1 MKKNEFLAQ
10 AGTLESCD
18 ALITVKRGESKI
30 ELDSVVS
37 IQYKDVMMG
46 KIQAVI
52 DKLGERDLEITIIDK
67 GAVNF
72 VLQAAANRNS
82 SSTSRPSRTT
92 FACRRLARRTWVIAA
107 AV

>member
-1 MKKNEFLAQ
+1 MGKNEILAQ

-18 ALITVKRGESKI
+18 ALITVKRGKSKI

-46 KIQAVI
+46 KIQEVI
-52 DKLGERDLEITIIDK
+52 DQLGEKDLEISIIDK

-72 VLQAAANRNS
+72 VLQARIETAIK
-82 SSTSRPSRTT
+82 
-92 FACRRLARRTWVIAA
+92 RLIEAEKGGA
-107 AV
+107 